1 MMLHLVDAC
10 AHTNRWRTKSG
21 PVALFC
27 GGLMVCVLL
36 APPRTAGPLVWVV
49 ATAAALAGA
58 QVPAGLYFRMMAV
71 PLAFLAMS
79 ALALCVTVS
88 FADGA
93 FSVGFTADGART
105 AVDAG
110 LRAAGAVA
118 VTLCF
123 ACLVSCAQWI
133 ALLRRAHVPDPLLD
147 MLQLVYRTIFVL
159 DAQRIAIVRAQDNR
173 LGFRTT
179 RVALRSAARAFAALF
194 VRSLQRAAQ
203 LERGL
208 AARGY
213 TNRLPVLQ
221 PRSTATRRDYEA
233 ALAIPAAM
241 AVAAVLLDG
250 AWRP

>member
-1 MMLHLVDAC
+1 MLRFVDAC

-27 GGLMVCVLL
+27 AGLMVCVLL
-36 APPRTAGPLVWVV
+36 APPRAAGLLVWMV
-49 ATAAALAGA
+49 ATFGAIAGA
-58 QVPAGLYFRMMAV
+58 RVPAGLFLRLMAV
-71 PLAFLAMS
+71 PLGFLATS
-79 ALALCVTVS
+79 ALALCATVG
-88 FADGA
+88 FADGV
-93 FSVGFTADGART
+93 FSIGFTADGART
-105 AVDAG
+105 ALDAG

-123 ACLVSCAQWI
+123 ACIVASAQWI

-159 DAQRIAIVRAQDNR
+159 DEQRVAIVRAQDNR

-194 VRSLQRAAQ
+194 LRSLQRAARM
-203 LERGL
+203 ERGL

-221 PRSTATRRDYEA
+221 PRSTATRRDYA
-233 ALAIPAAM
+233 AAFAVPV
-241 AVAAVLLDG
+241 AVAAVAILLNG
-250 AWRP
+250 ALRP